1 MDKNGILLKIKN
13 MLFSTDSKYTENID
27 ETLKEVLLEIINNNP
42 NFLNN
47 FNNFK
52 NIISKIIID
61 NKIVIDIDNISII
74 TSYIKEL
81 FESFTNL
88 KNELNNKLF
97 NIDVFSKLLKIIF
110 DIITSDIE
118 SSEENNILISKLDK
132 IIDSIIE
139 FIKVMQLINFNLK

>member
-1 MDKNGILLKIKN
+1 MDENDILLKIKN
-13 MLFSTDSKYTENID
+13 MLFSKESSNNID
-27 ETLKEVLLEIINNNP
+27 ETVKEVLLEIINNNP

-61 NKIVIDIDNISII
+61 NKIVIDIDNISVI
-74 TSYIKEL
+74 TSYIKDL

-110 DIITSDIE
+110 DIITSDTE

-132 IIDSIIE
+132 IIDNVIE
-139 FIKVMQLINFNLK
+139 IIKVMQLINFNLK